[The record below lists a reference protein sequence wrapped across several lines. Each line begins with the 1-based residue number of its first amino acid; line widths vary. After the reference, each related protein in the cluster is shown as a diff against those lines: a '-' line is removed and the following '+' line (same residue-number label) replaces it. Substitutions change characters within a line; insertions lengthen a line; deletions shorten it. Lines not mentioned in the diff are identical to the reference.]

1 MKRDDIES
9 RIRALRETALERVRE
24 NLGEDGEPLDSQE
37 LERAGRELQEA
48 YSLADGHGLEFERY
62 LLRYDLLQYSLRIKR
77 ADILAIREQFE
88 QLADSMGESG
98 VDDLE
103 KLQYESLW
111 WCHVLTMG
119 QEEITRELREQDEG
133 YLQRAIE
140 VAKRDSRLK
149 EELIRATAMQGLGLS
164 RWNDH
169 EHEVRALPYLAWV
182 VDAVLK
188 DKELDDEDARWAYRT
203 AREYCAILMEE
214 YRQDYVSD
222 DGSEAPWATRPREVE
237 LLNQGTEMLLKGAEV
252 AKLHRDAANF
262 VRLQMEAAECMETI
276 PARHKEAENIFL
288 KCRLA
293 AKEAGKSIDAY
304 VYGLR
309 AGWALYMIEF
319 MKDQRQG
326 TNGVTTEPT
335 DYRKCIKLLED
346 TLAMFNPQTADI
358 TPDVAEEYPAYVE
371 RRARI
376 HASLFTLYD
385 RVVTLDEAK
394 ALANCREYFNLWGLL
409 CEANL
414 LENLEEYLGAA
425 VQYSTVLGRS
435 GRNHLERF
443 RISQRNVRLIAQAVK
458 EEGEFPEELK
468 DHCIAVRSEITDLL
482 NEVPL
487 NDEANPGLRQ
497 QISALVEEFDRV
509 FGASGGLEL
518 ALQQLNSEAE
528 EVFSLLEDG
537 NEVQAR
543 EMLPVLLHRADE
555 LATTLTGTG
564 DKDASE
570 MLLDVWGTLRKL
582 LAGLGKTKAAVKIC
596 RVQIA
601 MSEELYRCYPADFQ
615 HTNASRMARFYTD
628 LMELLADQHS
638 WCRLRKA
645 SRIAR
650 MWCERS
656 LAEAGNRTD
665 EQGLANGLMFE
676 YHRLLALAYDYPI
689 ARRWAYSHLQEALHY
704 CKRCYELDPEYY
716 LDLLAANYMLLA
728 EAQSWWLP
736 FYRKRFPEDMDAFF
750 AEAIPI
756 VERFSQTEGN
766 EKYREQALTMRS
778 FRAIRFIEKQ
788 DFVRAYPLIV
798 EALAC
803 YPPIEK
809 VDEYSRDIWCMLTSG
824 LLFHACIYQK
834 NRDKA
839 LKALEDLQRARALY
853 PTLAEARRFAKVGRE
868 VLEEMDR
875 ENLW

>member
-9 RIRALRETALERVRE
+9 RIRALREAALGRVRE
-24 NLGEDGEPLDSQE
+24 NLGEDGEQLDSQE
-37 LERAGRELQEA
+37 LERAGQELQEA
-48 YSLADGHGLEFERY
+48 FSLADGHGLEFERY
-62 LLRYDLLQYSLRIKR
+62 LLRYDLLQYSLRIKH

-88 QLADSMGESG
+88 QLAVSMRESG
-98 VDDLE
+98 VNDLE
-103 KLQYESLW
+103 KLLYESLW
-111 WCHVLTMG
+111 WCHVLTMN
-119 QEEITRELREQDEG
+119 QEEITPEIRRQDEG

-140 VAKRDSRLK
+140 VAKSHSRLNG
-149 EELIRATAMQGLGLS
+149 ELVRATTALGICLS
-164 RWNDH
+164 RWNDP
-169 EHEVRALPYLAWV
+169 EHEAQALPHLAWV

-188 DKELDDEDARWAYRT
+188 DKELDDEAAQWAYR
-203 AREYCAILMEE
+203 AIHEYCAILMEE
-214 YRQDYVSD
+214 YRQDYVGD

-237 LLNQGTEMLLKGAEV
+237 LLNKGADMLLKGAEV
-252 AKLHRDAANF
+252 AMQHRDAANF
-262 VRLQMEAAECMETI
+262 VRLKMEAAECMETI
-276 PARHKEAENIFL
+276 PARHKEAEYIFQ
-288 KCRLA
+288 KCRLS
-293 AKEAGKSIDAY
+293 AKEAGKSADAY

-309 AGWALYMIEF
+309 AGWSLYMMEF
-319 MKDQRQG
+319 IKDPRQG
-326 TNGVTTEPT
+326 TNGVTTAPT
-335 DYRKCIKLLED
+335 DYRKCIQILEE

-358 TPDVAEEYPAYVE
+358 TPEVAEEYPAYVE

-509 FGASGGLEL
+509 FGASGGIEL

-582 LAGLGKTKAAVKIC
+582 LAGLGKTKAAVRIC
-596 RVQIA
+596 RAQIA

-615 HTNASRMARFYTD
+615 RTHPSRMARFYTD

-665 EQGLANGLMFE
+665 EQGLAYGLMFE

-689 ARRWAYSHLQEALHY
+689 ARRWAYGHLQEALHY

-728 EAQSWWLP
+728 EAQGWWLP

-766 EKYREQALTMRS
+766 EKYREQVLTMRS
-778 FRAIRFIEKQ
+778 LRAIRFIEKQ
-788 DFVRAYPLIV
+788 DFARAYPHIV

-809 VDEYSRDIWCMLTSG
+809 VDEDNRDIWCILKSG
-824 LLFHACIYQK
+824 LLFYSCIYLK
-834 NRDKA
+834 NRELA
-839 LKALEDLQRARALY
+839 LKALDDLQRARILY
-853 PTLAEARRFAKVGRE
+853 PTLAEAKRFAKVGRDI
-868 VLEEMDR
+868 LEEMDR

>member
-62 LLRYDLLQYSLRIKR
+62 LLRYDLLQYSLRIKH

-111 WCHVLTMG
+111 WCHVLTMN
-119 QEEITRELREQDEG
+119 QEDITPESRRQDEG
-133 YLQRAIE
+133 YLQRAIAL
-140 VAKRDSRLK
+140 AKSNSRLNG
-149 EELIRATAMQGLGLS
+149 ELVRATTALGICLS
-164 RWNDH
+164 RWNDP
-169 EHEVRALPYLAWV
+169 EHEAQALPHLAWV

-188 DKELDDEDARWAYRT
+188 DKELDDEAAQWAYR
-203 AREYCAILMEE
+203 AIHEYCAILMEE
-214 YRQDYVSD
+214 YRQNYDGD
-222 DGSEAPWATRPREVE
+222 DGNEAPWATRPREVE
-237 LLNQGTEMLLKGAEV
+237 LLTNVAEMLLKGAEV
-252 AKLHRDAANF
+252 AMQHRDPANF
-262 VRLQMEAAECMETI
+262 IRLKMEAAECMETI

-288 KCRLA
+288 KCRLS
-293 AKEAGKSIDAY
+293 AKEAGKSVDAY

-309 AGWALYMIEF
+309 AGWSLYMMEYI
-319 MKDQRQG
+319 KDQRQG

-335 DYRKCIKLLED
+335 DYRKCIQILEE

-394 ALANCREYFNLWGLL
+394 ALANCREYFNLQGLL

-435 GRNHLERF
+435 CKNHLERF

-458 EEGEFPEELK
+458 EEGGFPEELK
-468 DHCIAVRSEITDLL
+468 DHCVAVRSEITDLL
-482 NEVPL
+482 SEVPA
-487 NDEANPGLRQ
+487 NDEANPRLRQ
-497 QISALVEEFDRV
+497 QISALVEEFDRI

-518 ALQQLNSEAE
+518 ALQQLNSDAE

-537 NEVQAR
+537 EEVQAR

-555 LATTLTGTG
+555 LATTLTVTG
-564 DKDASE
+564 NKDACE

-596 RVQIA
+596 RAQIA

-615 HTNASRMARFYTD
+615 RTHPSRMARFYTD
-628 LMELLADQHS
+628 LMELLTNQHS

-665 EQGLANGLMFE
+665 ELFTTASV
-676 YHRLLALAYDYPI
+676 A
-689 ARRWAYSHLQEALHY
+689 
-704 CKRCYELDPEYY
+704 
-716 LDLLAANYMLLA
+716 
-728 EAQSWWLP
+728 
-736 FYRKRFPEDMDAFF
+736 
-750 AEAIPI
+750 
-756 VERFSQTEGN
+756 
-766 EKYREQALTMRS
+766 
-778 FRAIRFIEKQ
+778 
-788 DFVRAYPLIV
+788 
-798 EALAC
+798 
-803 YPPIEK
+803 
-809 VDEYSRDIWCMLTSG
+809 TS
-824 LLFHACIYQK
+824 
-834 NRDKA
+834 
-839 LKALEDLQRARALY
+839 
-853 PTLAEARRFAKVGRE
+853 
-868 VLEEMDR
+868 
-875 ENLW
+875 